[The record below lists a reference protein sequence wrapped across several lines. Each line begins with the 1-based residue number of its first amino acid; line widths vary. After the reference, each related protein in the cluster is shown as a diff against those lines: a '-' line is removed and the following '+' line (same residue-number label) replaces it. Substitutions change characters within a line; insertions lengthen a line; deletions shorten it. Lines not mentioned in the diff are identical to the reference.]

1 MFCKR
6 SHIFKD
12 LAATLVAC
20 CLIVA
25 PSLET
30 GAQTSRKPETPFEIR
45 ACFLI
50 NFALYTEWPREAFA
64 DTNSPFVFGIL
75 GTDPFGKDLEIVK
88 GNLFRGRKLVVRH
101 CSGLKEAE
109 TCHLLYISSSEE
121 HRLGE
126 IFKSLGNAS
135 VLTVGEMDS
144 FLDKGGTLNFIVK
157 KKTRPGYGNLGY
169 EVNQAAADK
178 ARLRINSYL
187 LAKAG
192 KD

>member
-1 MFCKR
+1 MSWKR
-6 SHIFKD
+6 FHFTRD
-12 LAATLVAC
+12 LVAAAVAC
-20 CLIVA
+20 CLAVA

-30 GAQTSRKPETPFEIR
+30 GAQTARKPETPFEIR

-50 NFALYTEWPREAFA
+50 NFALYTEWPKDAFA

-75 GTDPFGKDLEIVK
+75 GKDPFGRDIEIVK
-88 GNLFRGRKLVVRH
+88 DSLVRGRKLVVRH
-101 CSGLKEAE
+101 CSSLKEADG
-109 TCHLLYISSSEE
+109 CHLLYISSSEE

-126 IFKSLGNAS
+126 ILRTLESAS
-135 VLTVGEMDS
+135 VLTVGEMEG
-144 FLDKGGTLNFIVK
+144 FLDQGGMLNFIVK